1 MGQSTWANSTDTWTS
16 TIYIWANQT
25 YQDSISVGNTLSAT
39 TTNSIAMP
47 VDATISQLFLTE
59 LHEEDRDSPVAA
71 ILSNSM
77 GVSADCVL
85 VLPVNADLDNTLD
98 TTSTN
103 NTVFPLSATLNSTLD
118 TSSESSV
125 KFVSAAVLNQSLSS
139 TNAEDAT
146 LISNAILTG
155 NYGIIVSG
163 NIVMPGS
170 ATLDLTT
177 GHTHRTNYPHSISTR
192 SIHSMSASSKFLWT
206 DIDEETGTWTDVTE
220 ASSSWVDVTE
230 DTSSWTK
237 Q

>member
-1 MGQSTWANSTDTWTS
+1 MQNTWADSTDTWTS

-25 YQDSISVGNTLSAT
+25 FQDSISVGNTLSAAT
-39 TTNSIAMP
+39 ATSIAMP

-71 ILSNSM
+71 ILGNSM

-85 VLPVNADLDNTLD
+85 VLPVSADLDNTLD
-98 TTSTN
+98 TTSSGTIQMSGN
-103 NTVFPLSATLNSTLD
+103 ATLNNTLD
-118 TSSESSV
+118 TTVNNSV
-125 KFVSAAVLNQSLSS
+125 KFVSAAILNQSLSS
-139 TNAEDAT
+139 LNEEDKVT
-146 LISNAILTG
+146 LLSAALSG

-170 ATLDLTT
+170 ATLGLTT
-177 GHTHRTNYPHSISTR
+177 GHTHRTNYPYSVSTR
-192 SIHSMSASSKFLWT
+192 SIHGMSASSKFLWT
-206 DIDEETGTWTDVTE
+206 ELSEQSDTWVDATE